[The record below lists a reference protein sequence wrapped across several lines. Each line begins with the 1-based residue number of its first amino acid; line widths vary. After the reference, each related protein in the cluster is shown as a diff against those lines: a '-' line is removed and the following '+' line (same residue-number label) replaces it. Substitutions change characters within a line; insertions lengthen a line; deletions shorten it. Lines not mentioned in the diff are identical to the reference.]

1 MLILSQDKRT
11 IVNLDNIK
19 TIELDRGTNFK
30 SIIVFRETSEVETGV
45 CGLYIGEYNTEERAK
60 EILQE
65 IMGKYEFSCRI
76 KYGGTIMLELDNYFL
91 YKMPKN

>member
-1 MLILSQDKRT
+1 MLILSQDRRT
-11 IVNLDNIK
+11 IVNLDKLK
-19 TIELDRGTNFK
+19 TIELAREKNFK

-76 KYGGTIMLELDNYFL
+76 KYGGTTMLGLDNYFL